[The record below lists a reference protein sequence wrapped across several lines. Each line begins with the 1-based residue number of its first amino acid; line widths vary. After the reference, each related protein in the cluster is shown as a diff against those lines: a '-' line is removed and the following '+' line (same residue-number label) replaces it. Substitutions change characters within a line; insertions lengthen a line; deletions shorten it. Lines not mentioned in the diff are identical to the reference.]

1 MRDLTPLVAN
11 IYVGDHPAALPIRHL
26 RPSSIVKIIF
36 QEFDGISA
44 AKPPLLIANDVKRFN
59 LEPVKFQQFETSQ

>member
-11 IYVGDHPAALPIRHL
+11 IYVGNHPAALPIRHL

-36 QEFDGISA
+36 QEFNGIYA
-44 AKPPLLIANDVKRFN
+44 AKPPLLIANDVK
-59 LEPVKFQQFETSQ
+59 